1 MTSEGWTSLAALRPM
16 RIRSHL
22 AATQR
27 QGDPPMSQTDIHPD
41 NDTPTASDADIKRM
55 DKDTPFHPGSTATP
69 LSPSPMPEKAPA

>member
-1 MTSEGWTSLAALRPM
+1 
-16 RIRSHL
+16 
-22 AATQR
+22 
-27 QGDPPMSQTDIHPD
+27 MSQTDIHPD